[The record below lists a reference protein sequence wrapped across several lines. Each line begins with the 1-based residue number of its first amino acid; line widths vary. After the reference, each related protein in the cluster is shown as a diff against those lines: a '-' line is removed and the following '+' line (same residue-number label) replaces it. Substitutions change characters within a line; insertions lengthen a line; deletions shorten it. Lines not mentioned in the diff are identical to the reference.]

1 MVDAPEFTQGGWFD
15 RLSLAPY
22 CAPSVVK
29 EPMSASQPQ
38 PAPPNGTLVFVVD
51 DNELLGEITRQLIA
65 SAGYETRLFHQ
76 GLPARDALLAIA
88 SPPVILVTDF
98 DIGDINGLDLI
109 NQVRAKFPRLKTLL
123 LSGTAKPE
131 TLAKHPVKPD
141 HFLAKPF
148 RADDLIGAVDRLAA
162 QARGVV

>member
-1 MVDAPEFTQGGWFD
+1 
-15 RLSLAPY
+15 
-22 CAPSVVK
+22 
-29 EPMSASQPQ
+29 MSANQPQ
-38 PAPPNGTLVFVVD
+38 PARPNGTLVFVVD

-65 SAGYETRLFHQ
+65 SAGYETQLFHQ
-76 GLPARDALLAIA
+76 GVPARDALLAAA

-109 NQVRAKFPRLKTLL
+109 NQVRAKFPHLKTLL

-141 HFLAKPF
+141 QFLAKPF
-148 RADDLIGAVDRLAA
+148 RADDLIGAVDRLSAESRTA
-162 QARGVV
+162 V

>member
-1 MVDAPEFTQGGWFD
+1 
-15 RLSLAPY
+15 
-22 CAPSVVK
+22 
-29 EPMSASQPQ
+29 MSANPLP

-76 GLPARDALLAIA
+76 GLPARDALLAAA

-109 NQVRAKFPRLKTLL
+109 KQVRAKFPRLKTLL

-141 HFLAKPF
+141 DFLAKPF

-162 QARGVV
+162 ESRGSTL